1 MNVCDHA
8 GFHSGQGRYTAETAE
23 LRYVLV
29 CEDCDSELRVLE
41 SVEYRR
47 AAARARAAGQ
57 LSVAHPRPTAGA
69 PKQNML
75 RTS

>member
-8 GFHSGQGRYTAETAE
+8 GFHSGQGRYTAETAQ

-41 SVEYRR
+41 SVEYRPEPR
-47 AAARARAAGQ
+47 LEPAAPA
-57 LSVAHPRPTAGA
+57 S
-69 PKQNML
+69 
-75 RTS
+75 

>member
-8 GFHSGQGRYTAETAE
+8 GFHSGQGRYTAETAQ

-41 SVEYRR
+41 SVEYRPEPR
-47 AAARARAAGQ
+47 LKPAAPA
-57 LSVAHPRPTAGA
+57 S
-69 PKQNML
+69 
-75 RTS
+75 